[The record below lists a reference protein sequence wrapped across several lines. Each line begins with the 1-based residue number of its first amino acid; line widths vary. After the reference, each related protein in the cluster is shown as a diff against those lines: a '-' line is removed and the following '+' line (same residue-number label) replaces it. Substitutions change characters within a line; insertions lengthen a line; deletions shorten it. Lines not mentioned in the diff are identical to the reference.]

1 MTATQERTERPDAKA
16 QPLRLKARS
25 RRWRAMLLAGALMAA
40 GAALSVVA
48 LEQVDQRAPALVA
61 AADLPAGHQVGA
73 EDVQVVEAAGL
84 EGLPTLGE
92 PAQAVGTT
100 VTTPVTEGGLLSE
113 DVLGGEDEQLGSDE
127 ATVGLQLE
135 PGRAPSSLRPGAEVT
150 IVLTGEGSDQSV
162 PARVQTLEGLTDE
175 ADGGGVAVDLV
186 VESTYAAQVARAAA
200 EDEVSLVH
208 TAQAGE
214 AP

>member
-1 MTATQERTERPDAKA
+1 MTATQERTQSPGEKA
-16 QPLRLKARS
+16 PLKLKARS

-48 LEQVDQRAPALVA
+48 LEQVDQRAPVLVA
-61 AADLPAGHQVGA
+61 ATDLPAGHQVTAG
-73 EDVQVVEAAGL
+73 DVRVVEAAGL

-100 VTTPVTEGGLLSE
+100 VTTPVTEGGLLSD
-113 DVLGGEDEQLGSDE
+113 DVLGADGEQLGSDE
-127 ATVGLQLE
+127 AEVGLQLE
-135 PGRAPSSLRPGAEVT
+135 PGRAPTSLRPGAEVT
-150 IVLTGEGSDQSV
+150 VVLTGEGADQSV
-162 PARVQTLEGLTDE
+162 PARVQALEGLTDE
-175 ADGGGVAVDLV
+175 AAGGGHSVDLV